1 MIRSMTGYGK
11 AVKELADKRV
21 VVEIRSVNSKQ
32 LDLNLKL
39 SSLFREKEAEI
50 RSILS
55 SRLERGKVDIAI
67 YLEYS
72 TGQSNSA
79 IDTALAT
86 HYYSELKKLSDELS
100 LGNTDYLSI
109 ISRMP
114 EVIKSGSEELNEQ
127 DWQNIF
133 EALTEALDHLDEFR
147 QHEGEILE
155 KDYRMRINIILDT
168 LIKIEPYE
176 KQRVVTLKERIR
188 KNLKDFMENENFDE
202 NRFEQ
207 ELFYYLEKLDITE
220 EKVRLKK
227 HCDYFIQTLSA
238 DGFNGKKLNF
248 ITQEIGREVNTL
260 GSKANDAEI
269 QQLVVGMKDELEKV
283 KEQLLNIL

>member
-21 VVEIRSVNSKQ
+21 IVEIRSVNSKQ

-72 TGQSNSA
+72 AGQSNSV
-79 IDTALAT
+79 IDTMLAS

-127 DWQNIF
+127 DWQSIF

-147 QHEGEILE
+147 QHEGDILE
-155 KDYRMRINIILDT
+155 KDYRMRIKIILDT

-176 KQRVVTLKERIR
+176 KQRLVSLKERIH

-248 ITQEIGREVNTL
+248 ITQEIGREINTL

>member
-21 VVEIRSVNSKQ
+21 IVEIRSVNSKQ

-72 TGQSNSA
+72 AGQSNSV
-79 IDTALAT
+79 IDTMLAS

-127 DWQNIF
+127 DWQSIF
-133 EALTEALDHLDEFR
+133 EAITEALYHLDEFR
-147 QHEGEILE
+147 QHEGDILE
-155 KDYRMRINIILDT
+155 KDYRMRIKIILDT

-176 KQRVVTLKERIR
+176 KQRVVSLKERIH

-248 ITQEIGREVNTL
+248 ITQEIGREINTL